1 MSEPGAAAPKPAA
14 PHPSALEPGTL
25 VLTLAVAV
33 VGAVIGT
40 EIVTALGVTP
50 NTSIIGVI
58 LAIMLSRLPLAA
70 CRPFRSI
77 HRQNLVQTSISAA
90 TFGAANSLLVPVAI
104 PVLLGRADLAGPML
118 VGATFG
124 MAIDLAMLY
133 WLFDTPLFPA
143 RAPWPLGVA
152 TGEAILAGD
161 HGGSRSRLLTAGAAL
176 GVLGSSNFFGSLS
189 RWTDNGG
196 VPAAAF
202 GLAFLGNA
210 WALGMF
216 GAGLLVRAYAGW
228 LAGVDLNAALVPH
241 GVMIGAGI
249 VALGQAIASARRPP
263 ASKEVT
269 LPGQAELAGSARV
282 GLRRGFALYLLAGS
296 ALSLIVS
303 RATAMS
309 WGETAGWVVFA
320 AVACI
325 AAELI
330 VGLSAMHAGWFPAF
344 ATTLAFLLLALLL
357 GFPPAAAGVLA
368 GFVAAGGPAFADAGF
383 DFKTG
388 WYIRGSG
395 RDPAFERAGRRQQ
408 LLAASLGFA
417 TAVVLVA
424 LTEQRY
430 FAAGRF
436 PPVARVYAATIG
448 GGIEPSS
455 AGHLLAWAAAGAL
468 LQALGGPSRQL
479 GILFATGLLIVN
491 PAAGWA
497 VLAGLAVRAWL
508 SRRRPLAEG
517 TAAAIFAAGLI
528 AGDAVWAFAAS
539 LLGLG

>member
-1 MSEPGAAAPKPAA
+1 MAEPGARVPEPSAA
-14 PHPSALEPGTL
+14 HPSALEPRTL
-25 VLTLAVAV
+25 ILTLAVAV

-58 LAIMLSRLPLAA
+58 LAIMLSRVPLAA

-104 PVLLGRADLAGPML
+104 PVLLGRADLTGPML
-118 VGATFG
+118 LGATLG

-161 HGGSRSRLLTAGAAL
+161 QGGARGRLLTAGAAL
-176 GVLGSSNFFGSLS
+176 GVLGSSGFFGNLS
-189 RWTDNGG
+189 RWTGG
-196 VPAAAF
+196 GGLPAAAF
-202 GLAFLGNA
+202 GLAFLGNP

-216 GAGLLVRAYAGW
+216 ATGLLARGYAGS

-249 VALGQAIASARRPP
+249 VALGQAVASALERPAPKAATP
-263 ASKEVT
+263 ADEA
-269 LPGQAELAGSARV
+269 PPAGSARL
-282 GLRRGFALYLLAGS
+282 GLRRGFALYLLAAS
-296 ALSLIVS
+296 ALSLLVG

-309 WGETAGWVVFA
+309 WGQTAGWVAFA
-320 AVACI
+320 AVACV

-344 ATTLAFLLLALLL
+344 ATTLVFLLLALLL

-388 WYIRGSG
+388 WYIRGAG

-408 LLAASLGFA
+408 LLAASVGFA
-417 TAVVLVA
+417 TAVALVT
-424 LTEQRY
+424 LTAQRY

-448 GGIEPSS
+448 GGIGLPGT
-455 AGHLLAWAAAGAL
+455 GHLLAWAAAGAL
-468 LQALGGPSRQL
+468 LQAAGGPSRQL

-497 VLAGLAVRAWL
+497 VLAGLAMRAWFA
-508 SRRRPLAEG
+508 RRPLAEG
-517 TAAAIFAAGLI
+517 SAATIFAAGLI

-539 LLGLG
+539 LLGQR

>member
-1 MSEPGAAAPKPAA
+1 MSEVGAALPKPAT
-14 PHPSALEPGTL
+14 PHPSALEARTL
-25 VLTLAVAV
+25 LLTLAVAV

-50 NTSIIGVI
+50 NTSIIGVL

-70 CRPFRSI
+70 FRPFRSI

-104 PVLLGRADLAGPML
+104 PVLLGRADLAKPML
-118 VGATFG
+118 LGAALG

-161 HGGSRSRLLTAGAAL
+161 QGGSRSRLLTAGAAL
-176 GVLGSSNFFGSLS
+176 GVLGSSNVFGSLS
-189 RWTDNGG
+189 RWAGSAG
-196 VPAAAF
+196 LPAAAF

-216 GAGLLVRAYAGW
+216 GAGLLVRAYADR

-241 GVMIGAGI
+241 GVMIGAGM
-249 VALGQAIASARRPP
+249 VALGQAIASALRARPP
-263 ASKEVT
+263 DNAP
-269 LPGQAELAGSARV
+269 LPAGAEPVGSARV
-282 GLRRGFALYLLAGS
+282 GLRRGFALYLLAGG

-303 RATAMS
+303 RATGMS
-309 WGETAGWVVFA
+309 WAETAGWVLFA
-320 AVACI
+320 AVACL

-417 TAVVLVA
+417 TALLLVA
-424 LTEQRY
+424 LTQQRY

-436 PPVARVYAATIG
+436 PPVAQVYAATIG
-448 GGIEPSS
+448 GGMEPS
-455 AGHLLAWAAAGAL
+455 ATERLFAWAAAGAV

-491 PAAGWA
+491 PGAGWA

-508 SRRRPLAEG
+508 SRGQPLAEG
-517 TAAAIFAAGLI
+517 APAAIFAAGLI
-528 AGDAVWAFAAS
+528 AGDAIWAFAAS
-539 LLGLG
+539 LFGFR